1 MAQVNPIRA
10 QKFLGGINYPASK
23 DEIVQHAEGQGADD
37 NVLSVLRQIPD
48 RRYDGPNAVL
58 HEISEAR

>member
-1 MAQVNPIRA
+1 MAQVNPTQA
-10 QKFLGGINYPASK
+10 QKFLGGMNHPASK

-48 RRYDGPNAVL
+48 RRYDGPNAVS
-58 HEISEAR
+58 HEISEAQ